1 MGGTVYH
8 IAVIEQSSILHRSFN
23 WITSSKKPFVEY
35 DAVDIDDGLI
45 SAVYDLYRQVY
56 GKLGGTFY
64 INDKY
69 ALLKYTRW
77 IIAVDKTGQVTGFM
91 LGREH
96 PFGIKL
102 GLTAAADS
110 KEAKAAIKDLN
121 RKAMNVQKFFGEV
134 SPPLENALKGH
145 VPYIKASDAA
155 VVLGPKHKIKRI
167 HNDGFH
173 YSRDISRI
181 GPQKKV
187 MVGMPDLSGSKGYI
201 P

>member
-1 MGGTVYH
+1 MGATAYH
-8 IAVIEQSSILHRSFN
+8 IAVIEQSSVVRRSFN
-23 WITSSKKPFVEY
+23 WITSSKRPFVEY

-45 SAVYDLYRQVY
+45 SAVYDLYRHVY

-77 IIAVDKTGQVTGFM
+77 IITVDKTGQVTGFI
-91 LGREH
+91 LSREH
-96 PFGIKL
+96 PCGIKL

-121 RKAMNVQKFFGEV
+121 RKAMNVQKVFGEV
-134 SPPLENALKGH
+134 SPPLENALKSH
-145 VPYIKASDAA
+145 VPYVKASDAA
-155 VVLGPKHKIKRI
+155 IVLGPKHKIKHI
-167 HNDGFH
+167 HKDGYH

-181 GPQKKV
+181 GLQKKV
-187 MVGMPDLSGSKGYI
+187 MVGMPDLSGGKGHI